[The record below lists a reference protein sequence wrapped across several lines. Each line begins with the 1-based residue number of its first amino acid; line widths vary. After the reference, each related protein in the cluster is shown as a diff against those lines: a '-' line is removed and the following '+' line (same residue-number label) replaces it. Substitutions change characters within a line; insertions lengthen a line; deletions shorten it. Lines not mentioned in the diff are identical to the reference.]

1 MTAATSSHTQVNEE
15 KAFTAV
21 ATPNPSSNQF
31 TIEMSSSSDAR
42 VTLKMLDITGRIL
55 DVKTGLSPN
64 GTVQVAGTYR
74 PGIYFAELIQG
85 DKKVRL
91 KLLKQ

>member
-1 MTAATSSHTQVNEE
+1 MNAASLHTTVQGQ

-21 ATPNPSSNQF
+21 VTPNPSSSQF
-31 TIEMSSSSDAR
+31 TIGISSSSDAP
-42 VTLKMLDITGRIL
+42 VTLKIL
-55 DVKTGLSPN
+55 DMAGKILEVKTGLSPN